1 MDLDRSP
8 EQLIKAGLA
17 ALKQKDYG
25 RAIAT
30 FQQLGQ
36 TEHISTSYRIKAQM
50 GLIQTYEAQGDH
62 AQAQVLCKP
71 LLESRSQAI
80 RQWAYDKLQQLT
92 SSTAQTSPAKQST
105 NNAEIHQGSGFV
117 PFNAAP
123 TVDQAPPETI
133 APLTDNVLP
142 QSTVAT
148 QTTSHK
154 GSEQFVTDS
163 SPGDSAHGKS
173 TDAPE
178 GDLATSQPRPP
189 SLFHYQTL
197 NSTQGSNFTNTASVS
212 APSSKPNSEP
222 SSNAGSE
229 TNSETGSETNS
240 ETNNVSP
247 SSVDQSTVVVTAPE
261 RRVKKNL
268 NIKQK
273 PPSNQTKSLLEG
285 PETWPQGTR
294 LSTLKSLGKVNM
306 GRLWFA
312 QLTTI
317 PILFFVVRWLVRI
330 GVALVRDF
338 IQFFDR
344 LLPLNLR
351 PAAFFWGPQT
361 WTVIIGLCLLTI
373 AAPWL
378 WSWLLR
384 PASTLTGEQ
393 LQTYSPESNQLLR
406 RLCTKRRWPLP
417 KIQLLA
423 NDLPLIFS
431 YGWRPRYGCLV
442 VSQGLLDRL
451 EADELAAVIIYEISH
466 WSRLD
471 WVLLSTHG
479 LLLQGCHRV
488 YWGMAQWGENRPVI
502 SKVFAGTLSTVSYGI
517 FWLLA
522 KVGCGLTRTRTPYRD
537 RTTAE
542 LTGNPNGLVRA
553 LAKLST
559 AMAEAVAQQGYTP
572 PLLESLDLMLPVGP
586 EEVAASGQH
595 FAWGAFNSL
604 RHWLS
609 INQAHPPLGDRL
621 YTLGAYGRHWRL
633 KPSLNFARLRLKNG
647 SREFSPDDWQNLLL
661 QGGAWS
667 GLVMGLGVAVMMW
680 VLGAIATRFD
690 FPLLSWLYQ
699 DRSILMSMPLIGA
712 ATGQLLRINP
722 FFPEIAAS
730 PPTNE
735 TKLAQWQTDPTLTP
749 ISSRPVTI
757 SGTLT
762 GRPALANW
770 LGQEWR
776 LRTPHSSIKLHH
788 TGYLGPLSNINGL
801 ADWLHQPI
809 SITGWFRRGY
819 HIWIDI
825 DRLQT
830 HKNQTKLAHHPLWSA
845 TVSLLP
851 LFCGLWLIFRGS

>member
-30 FQQLGQ
+30 FQQLRQ
-36 TEHISTSYRIKAQM
+36 TEHISTSHRIKAQM
-50 GLIQTYEAQGDH
+50 GLIQTYEAQGNH
-62 AQAQVLCKP
+62 GQAQILCKP

-80 RQWAYDKLQQLT
+80 RQWAYDKLHQLA
-92 SSTAQTSPAKQST
+92 SDTAPPSVEQSV
-105 NNAEIHQGSGFV
+105 NNAEIHQGSGFI
-117 PFNAAP
+117 PFSATSS
-123 TVDQAPPETI
+123 TVDPAPPTTI
-133 APLTDNVLP
+133 APLTDDGLKKN
-142 QSTVAT
+142 TAAA
-148 QTTSHK
+148 QTTSQE
-154 GSEQFVTDS
+154 GSEQFVTHS
-163 SPGDSAHGKS
+163 SPGKGAHGKS
-173 TDAPE
+173 TNSPAQDIAN
-178 GDLATSQPRPP
+178 SQPRPP

-197 NSTQGSNFTNTASVS
+197 NSTQGSNFTEVASI
-212 APSSKPNSEP
+212 SEP
-222 SSNAGSE
+222 SSKTDSK
-229 TNSETGSETNS
+229 TGSDTDS
-240 ETNNVSP
+240 ASP
-247 SSVDQSTVVVTAPE
+247 SPVAQRAVVISAPE
-261 RRVKKNL
+261 RRVKGNFNRQQQPTSNL
-268 NIKQK
+268 TQA
-273 PPSNQTKSLLEG
+273 SLEG
-285 PETWPQGTR
+285 PKTWPQGTR

-330 GVALVRDF
+330 AVTLVRDF

-344 LLPLNLR
+344 LLPINLR

-361 WTVIIGLCLLTI
+361 WTVIIGLGLLTI

-393 LQTYSPESNQLLR
+393 LETYSPESNQLLR

-423 NDLPLIFS
+423 SELPLIFS
-431 YGWRPRYGCLV
+431 YGWRPRYGRLV
-442 VSQGLLDRL
+442 VSQGLLDQL

-466 WSRLD
+466 WSTLD

-488 YWGMAQWGENRPVI
+488 YWGMAQWGENRPTL

-522 KVGCGLTRTRTPYRD
+522 KVGCGLPRTRTPYRD

-553 LAKLST
+553 LAKLSA

-586 EEVAASGQH
+586 GEVAASGQY

-633 KPSLNFARLRLKNG
+633 KPSLNFAHLRLKNG

-667 GLVMGLGVAVMMW
+667 GLIVGLGVSVMMW

-690 FPLLSWLYQ
+690 VPLLAWLYQ
-699 DRSILMSMPLIGA
+699 DRSILISMPLIGA

-722 FFPEIAAS
+722 FFPETAAS
-730 PPTNE
+730 PSTNA
-735 TKLAQWQTDPTLTP
+735 TKLAQWQTDPELTP
-749 ISSRPVTI
+749 INSRPVKI

-776 LRTPHSSIKLHH
+776 LGTTHGSIKLHH
-788 TGYLGPLSNINGL
+788 TGYLGPISNINGL

-809 SITGWFRRGY
+809 NITGWFRRG
-819 HIWIDI
+819 HHMWIDI
-825 DRLQT
+825 DRIQT
-830 HKNQTKLAHHPLWSA
+830 HQNQIKLAHHPLWS
-845 TVSLLP
+845 TIVSLLP
-851 LFCGLWLIFRGS
+851 LFYGLWLIFRGS

>member
-30 FQQLGQ
+30 FQQLHQ
-36 TEHISTSYRIKAQM
+36 TDHISASYRIKAQM
-50 GLIQTYEAQGDH
+50 GLIQTYEAQGNH

-80 RQWAYDKLQQLT
+80 RQWAYDKLQQLAPPP
-92 SSTAQTSPAKQST
+92 SAEQSV
-105 NNAEIHQGSGFV
+105 NNAESHQGSGFI
-117 PFNAAP
+117 PFNATTP
-123 TVDQAPPETI
+123 TVDQTPPETI
-133 APLTDNVLP
+133 APFTDDILSQN
-142 QSTVAT
+142 TVAA
-148 QTTSHK
+148 QATSQE
-154 GSEQFVTDS
+154 GSEQFVTNS
-163 SPGDSAHGKS
+163 SPREGARGKPTDSPAGDNAN
-173 TDAPE
+173 
-178 GDLATSQPRPP
+178 SQPGLS

-197 NSTQGSNFTNTASVS
+197 NSTRGSNFTDVASV
-212 APSSKPNSEP
+212 SEP
-222 SSNAGSE
+222 SSKTG
-229 TNSETGSETNS
+229 SETGSETDS
-240 ETNNVSP
+240 ETGSETDNVS
-247 SSVDQSTVVVTAPE
+247 QSPVEQSAVVVSPPE
-261 RRVKKNL
+261 RLVKRNL
-268 NIKQK
+268 NRQQ
-273 PPSNQTKSLLEG
+273 PTSNRTKALLEG
-285 PETWPQGTR
+285 PKTWPQGTR
-294 LSTLKSLGKVNM
+294 LNTLKSLGKVNM

-317 PILFFVVRWLVRI
+317 PILFFVVRWLVRLA
-330 GVALVRDF
+330 VTLVRDF

-344 LLPLNLR
+344 LLPINLR

-361 WTVIIGLCLLTI
+361 WTVIIGLGLLTV

-378 WSWLLR
+378 WSWLLS
-384 PASTLTGEQ
+384 PASTLTDEQ
-393 LQTYSPESNQLLR
+393 LQTYSPESNRLLR

-423 NDLPLIFS
+423 SDLPLIFS
-431 YGWRPRYGCLV
+431 YGWRPRYGRLV

-451 EADELAAVIIYEISH
+451 EADELATVIIYEISH
-466 WSRLD
+466 WSTLD

-488 YWGMAQWGENRPVI
+488 YWGMAQWGENRPMLI
-502 SKVFAGTLSTVSYGI
+502 KVFAGTLSTVSYGI

-522 KVGCGLTRTRTPYRD
+522 KVGYGLTRTRTPHRD

-553 LAKLST
+553 LAKLSE
-559 AMAEAVAQQGYTP
+559 AMADAVAQQGYTP

-586 EEVAASGQH
+586 GEVASSGQH

-633 KPSLNFARLRLKNG
+633 KPSLNFAHLQLKNG
-647 SREFSPDDWQNLLL
+647 SRKFSPDDWQNLLL

-667 GLVMGLGVAVMMW
+667 GLVLGLGVAVMMW
-680 VLGAIATRFD
+680 VLGAISTRFD

-699 DRSILMSMPLIGA
+699 DRSILISMPLIGA

-730 PPTNE
+730 LATHE
-735 TKLAQWQTDPTLTP
+735 TKLAQWQTDPALIP
-749 ISSRPVTI
+749 ISNRPVKI

-776 LRTPHSSIKLHH
+776 LGTTHGSIKLHH

-809 SITGWFRRGY
+809 SVTGWFRRGH

-825 DRLQT
+825 DRLRT
-830 HKNQTKLAHHPLWSA
+830 HQNKIKLAHHPLWSA
-845 TVSLLP
+845 IVSLFP
-851 LFCGLWLIFRGS
+851 LFYGLWLIFRGS